1 MKKKVLACTLAA
13 VLSVSM
19 LAGCGNDGNSG
30 SSGSSS
36 DAGSG
41 STQQS
46 SDSGEDAGS
55 TDNGGSTEVTDV
67 ALKVWCPQNQVDTGV
82 MAEQQAAFAAA
93 HPEWNIT
100 WTTEI
105 VGEDNAKTE
114 VLKDVDAAAD
124 VFLFASDQLIE
135 LVDAGAIAQLGGEAE
150 KMVKETI
157 ADSVR
162 ATAMIGD
169 ATYAIPFTHNTFFMF
184 YDKTIMDESDVT
196 SLEKIMAKE
205 TADNVY
211 NYYFE
216 SSGGWKLGAYYYG
229 AGLTVFG
236 PEGNDLEA
244 GVNWNNETGVAVTN
258 YLIDLINNPKCAYDG
273 EIAVSELIEDH
284 RLGVWFDGSWN
295 YDTYKNILGDDMG
308 IGVIPTF
315 NPDGNDYQMLGFYGS
330 KCIGVNAHSKNMAAA
345 VAFAAFLGNEENQ
358 TLRYQ
363 KSAQIPTNIN
373 AGASEA
379 VSADPLAAVIVKEA
393 NEASVMQPSHSVF
406 SSRYWTYAGA
416 IPTEIRSGAIN
427 KDNVQEKLD
436 AFVKAMTE

>member
-30 SSGSSS
+30 SSS

-41 STQQS
+41 STQQN
-46 SDSGEDAGS
+46 SGADAGS

-150 KMVKETI
+150 KLVKETI

-295 YDTYKNILGDDMG
+295 YDTYKNILGDDLG

-406 SSRYWTYAGA
+406 STRYWTYAGA

>member
-30 SSGSSS
+30 SSS

-46 SDSGEDAGS
+46 SDSGADAGS

-150 KMVKETI
+150 KLVKETI

-295 YDTYKNILGDDMG
+295 YDTYKNILGDDLG

-330 KCIGVNAHSKNMAAA
+330 KCIGVNAHSKNMVAA

-406 SSRYWTYAGA
+406 STRYWTYAGA
-416 IPTEIRSGAIN
+416 IPTEIRSGARI